1 MFETTLLDSTAESPL
16 TPAGGRRAAALIAGV
31 ICEFTALGMLLVF
44 PLIHTQGIDLK
55 NLPAQEPLPPPP
67 RAVKIVDV
75 IRERSNRPAPPRTH
89 PGSLLPPKVMPPRV
103 GPVVDEPPPPAGPP
117 DGIIGGIDLGPA
129 VPSSEDSHW
138 YRELARAYS
147 PPPPPFT
154 PKPQVRQRVGG
165 EVQAAR
171 LIFAPPPEYPSQAK
185 MVHVQGTVRLEA
197 IIATDGRIQSLRVV
211 SGHPLLVPA
220 AIAAVSQWRYQPT
233 LLNGEPAEV
242 QTEIHVNFIL
252 GN

>member
-16 TPAGGRRAAALIAGV
+16 TLAGGRRAAALIAGV
-31 ICEFTALGMLLVF
+31 ICEFTALGVLLVF

-55 NLPAQEPLPPPP
+55 NLPTQEPLPPPP

-75 IRERSNRPAPPRTH
+75 IRERANRSAPSRTH
-89 PGSLLPPKVMPPRV
+89 QGGLLPPNVMSSRV
-103 GPVVDEPPPPAGPP
+103 APIVDEPPPAGPP
-117 DGIIGGIDLGPA
+117 EGIIGGIDWGRAGPG
-129 VPSSEDSHW
+129 SQNSHW
-138 YRELARAYS
+138 YRELTRADS

-165 EVQAAR
+165 EVQAAQ
-171 LIFAPPPEYPSQAK
+171 LIFAPPPEYPPHAK
-185 MVHVQGTVRLEA
+185 MAHVQGTVRLEA

-242 QTEIHVNFIL
+242 LTEIHVNFIL